1 MLHQA
6 PAGEVMGMLAK
17 SFLEDEELARTA
29 LGCHLS
35 MNLFLPDARLSRV
48 TREFSWQSDGG
59 CTSHLAILWAAR
71 VGKRGLKQLALVMLV
86 FLVLLREESVLQT
99 PGLQVLHRFRQSSTG
114 GAVINSRLPRRRCF
128 KALQKQ
134 KQKQVMERWRH
145 RNSSVSQTPEETLK
159 ETAT

>member
-59 CTSHLAILWAAR
+59 CTSHLAFLWAAR
-71 VGKRGLKQLALVMLV
+71 VGRRGLKQPCFSDACFPCFVEGGICPPDTWAAGVAPGSDTNKCNVATTPLSQSIAKTKTKSWNVGDTEIQV
-86 FLVLLREESVLQT
+86 FLK
-99 PGLQVLHRFRQSSTG
+99 H
-114 GAVINSRLPRRRCF
+114 
-128 KALQKQ
+128 
-134 KQKQVMERWRH
+134 
-145 RNSSVSQTPEETLK
+145 PEK
-159 ETAT
+159 P